1 MPWITTKKEE
11 RSQKPSTSY
20 INDFIFPKK
29 RPRSSYCSSTHFH
42 PKYLPHAPPLTLG
55 ITHWRALDFAKSTG
69 GIPIS
74 LTLIKTKGPIFMLT
88 WYCPPAVPSDHITAL
103 TGDPKEII
111 SIRQLE
117 EPDKHPYEW
126 LDKMLNSICSE
137 YAKWNGIMPS
147 AMRQGPMGLPGL
159 CNTLQYIIEKG
170 FASDEIL
177 EMCINNL
184 IEEAKKVYITIYIP
198 RKTQHSWCVT
208 FSDLE

>member
-1 MPWITTKKEE
+1 MCGGMDAGGSVELCSMWSLIRNASEKHGVWYTG
-11 RSQKPSTSY
+11 SY
-20 INDFIFPKK
+20 SD
-29 RPRSSYCSSTHFH
+29 
-42 PKYLPHAPPLTLG
+42 
-55 ITHWRALDFAKSTG
+55 
-69 GIPIS
+69 IS

-117 EPDKHPYEW
+117 EPDGHPYEW
-126 LDKMLNSICSE
+126 LDKMLNSICGE
-137 YAKWNGIMPS
+137 YAKRNGIMPS

-159 CNTLQYIIEKG
+159 CNTLQYFVEKG

-177 EMCINNL
+177 ETCINNL
-184 IEEAKKVYITIYIP
+184 IEEAKKVYVTIYIP